1 MHYRNKLNFCFVY
14 YIKFLLDLES
24 KILLT
29 KYCVLSD
36 VIFGLFFV
44 LIRGPPFLL
53 TKKCWKEI
61 KCTSNQ
67 KEENLRI
74 IHIHY

>member
-53 TKKCWKEI
+53 TKKC
-61 KCTSNQ
+61 
-67 KEENLRI
+67 
-74 IHIHY
+74 